1 MSDDVRSTEV
11 AGLIARAS
19 DGGISLDER
28 LKAFGQVVQYY
39 QKMAYGCAYAILG
52 DFHLAEDAAQEAFLI
67 AYRRLADLR
76 EAKAFS
82 GWLRRIVTNY
92 CLAQVRRRGVSA
104 VSLVVVPEPQA
115 SEPPD
120 EGADDAAGRDAVTAL
135 RSLPEDQREAMAL
148 FYVDGYSQQEIATF
162 LEIPVNTLKARL
174 FRSRARLKQTKAG
187 QVEKIMKLSQLSDDF
202 TDAVIRR
209 AASTGD
215 LKVAAGLMKYISALR
230 PEHFRSADSAAKAG
244 IFVVGEEG
252 KLTAAG
258 YFNKEEMLIGSTVI
272 PCSRAAE
279 LSMESRGAPHPAM
292 MCAYQAYFRLARQQ
306 DIHLALV
313 HGCQYTHPFVGF
325 VPCFYYSIATLPA
338 EQARRLTTSAVCEK
352 VDAQER
358 QTAQRAFLL
367 DPNAPKMHP
376 RMMPGEIVAFREG
389 GQTTGYA
396 RIKSALER
404 TDSAVMLKRP
414 LDYTLLSDLTVS
426 TREAARAA
434 IKLAGELTAKAK
446 RKTVCMMQSHL
457 SLVTQTIIG
466 LGGEYRLRR
475 PCNDVRLGAQMVCV
489 LDLAGLTRQLEDEFQ
504 VRLSRSAARE
514 VKAAFSLEMNGELVG
529 FEAENGKLRL
539 VQLRQSIHRYLPR
552 WIVTR
557 LYLGYYSGEE
567 VLAMGPLPWDRGDG
581 MVPDDLQLDNSPLT
595 LPEPESSLFCA
606 LFPKLWPTS
615 WPDTDVW
622 AWLLGQKHPA
632 YYFGMEKHLSDK
644 AKATIARLRFPWL
657 GR

>member
-11 AGLIARAS
+11 AELIARAA
-19 DGGISLDER
+19 DVGISLDER
-28 LKAFGQVVQYY
+28 LEAFGQVVQYY
-39 QKMAYGCAYAILG
+39 RQMAYGCAYAILG

-76 EAKAFS
+76 EARAFA

-92 CLAQVRRRGVSA
+92 CLSQVRRREISA
-104 VSLVVVPEPQA
+104 VSLAVVPEPES
-115 SEPPD
+115 SEPPED
-120 EGADDAAGRDAVTAL
+120 GADDAAGQDAVAAL

-174 FRSRARLKQTKAG
+174 FRSRARLKQGKVG
-187 QVEKIMKLSQLSDDF
+187 QVKRIMQSSPLSSDF

-209 AASTGD
+209 AASTTD
-215 LKVAAGLMKYISALR
+215 LKGAAGMMKYISALR

-272 PCSRAAE
+272 PCCRAAE
-279 LSMESRGAPHPAM
+279 LAQESRDAPHPALLR
-292 MCAYQAYFRLARQQ
+292 AYQAYFNLARQQ

-313 HGCQYTHPFVGF
+313 HGSQYDHPFVGF

-338 EQARRLTTSAVCEK
+338 EQARRLTTSAICEK

-376 RMMPGEIVAFREG
+376 RMTPGEIVAIREG

-396 RIKSALER
+396 RINSTLER
-404 TDSAVMLKRP
+404 TDSKVMLKQP
-414 LDYTLLSDLTVS
+414 LDYTLLSDLTVGTS
-426 TREAARAA
+426 EAARAA
-434 IKLAGELTAKAK
+434 IKLAGELTAKAN

-457 SLVTQTIIG
+457 SLVTQTIIS
-466 LGGEYRLRR
+466 LGGECRLRR
-475 PCNDVRLGAQMVCV
+475 PCTDVRLGSQMVCI
-489 LDLAGLTRQLEDEFQ
+489 LDLAGLTRQLERDFQ
-504 VRLSRSAARE
+504 DRLSRSAARD
-514 VKAAFSLEMNGELVG
+514 VKAAFSIEMNGELVG

-539 VQLRQSIHRYLPR
+539 VQLRQGVHRYLPR

-567 VLAMGPLPWDRGDG
+567 VLAMGPLPWDRSDG
-581 MVPDDLQLDNSPLT
+581 IVPDDLQLDNSPLT
-595 LPEPESSLFCA
+595 LPEPESALFCA

-632 YYFGMEKHLSDK
+632 YYFGSEMTLSAK
-644 AKATIARLRFPWL
+644 TKATIRRLRFPWL
-657 GR
+657 TR